1 MKISVY
7 SDGSATTVLKPG
19 GWAYVLV
26 VDGVHHS
33 EGSGYSPGASNND
46 MELMASIQGLAAALK
61 FINEISAKDT
71 EVTLISDS
79 QLTLGWA
86 SGTYRFKQE
95 SKIERYNQLRFLM
108 NRLNAKTQWV
118 EGHTGC
124 EWNERC
130 DKLANAAR
138 KQLSL
143 EIEKKEA
150 KITGESLIGTK
161 KKGVLCVW
169 YKNVLKVLD
178 LDANIVE
185 NYNRDIHGPR
195 GSALEIR
202 EEKSR

>member
-1 MKISVY
+1 
-7 SDGSATTVLKPG
+7 
-19 GWAYVLV
+19 
-26 VDGVHHS
+26 
-33 EGSGYSPGASNND
+33 
-46 MELMASIQGLAAALK
+46 MELMAAIQGLAAALK
-61 FINEISAKDT
+61 YVKDNGFDLVA

-86 SGTYRFKQE
+86 SGTYRFKQA

-108 NRLNAKTQWV
+108 KRLKAKTQWV
-118 EGHTGC
+118 EGHAGC

-143 EIEKKEA
+143 EIAKEEV

-161 KKGVLCVW
+161 KKGVCCIW

-185 NYNRDIHGPR
+185 NYDRDIHGPR